1 MLLYSDNGLFFVI
14 QEHLS
19 LLMHFAMVV
28 SKDALHIFLLTFTMI
43 TTVVQE
49 NDGRMV
55 LSIAALSLLALL
67 GCVSWSIHRKDL
79 VPESVYELV
88 YVSWVTGG

>member
-28 SKDALHIFLLTFTMI
+28 SKDPLHIFLLTFTMI
-43 TTVVQE
+43 TTVV
-49 NDGRMV
+49 
-55 LSIAALSLLALL
+55 
-67 GCVSWSIHRKDL
+67 
-79 VPESVYELV
+79 
-88 YVSWVTGG
+88 

>member
-1 MLLYSDNGLFFVI
+1 MLLYSNNGLFFVI

-43 TTVVQE
+43 T
-49 NDGRMV
+49 MV
-55 LSIAALSLLALL
+55 A
-67 GCVSWSIHRKDL
+67 
-79 VPESVYELV
+79 
-88 YVSWVTGG
+88 